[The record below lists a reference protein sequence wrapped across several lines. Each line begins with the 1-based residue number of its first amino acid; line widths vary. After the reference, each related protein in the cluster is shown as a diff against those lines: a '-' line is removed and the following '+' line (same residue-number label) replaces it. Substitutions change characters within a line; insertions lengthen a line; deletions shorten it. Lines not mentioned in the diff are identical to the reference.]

1 MWSGGYVKA
10 EEAGGQD
17 DGLRPGVEED
27 TDEELEERYANIEVN
42 FDESE
47 TEEDD
52 YVPRTIKLREMEKE
66 VVEEQSEEEFPDEF
80 LLYETR
86 EYEEVPVT
94 VSRGKSFIQD
104 DIDTDTVSGNNSW
117 RTLTSTGQDQLNTD
131 IAGLQEEEVNIDL
144 DDPTVKAAATKIQ
157 SVFKGFR
164 TRKSIL
170 QEHGYKCG

>member
-1 MWSGGYVKA
+1 MKA

-104 DIDTDTVSGNNSW
+104 DIDTASGNS
-117 RTLTSTGQDQLNTD
+117 RVTLTCICQDHHSPQHQHCRSERR
-131 IAGLQEEEVNIDL
+131 GGE
-144 DDPTVKAAATKIQ
+144 
-157 SVFKGFR
+157 
-164 TRKSIL
+164 
-170 QEHGYKCG
+170 Y

>member
-1 MWSGGYVKA
+1 MKA

-104 DIDTDTVSGNNSW
+104 DIDTASGNIWNNSH
-117 RTLTSTGQDQLNTD
+117 RHIVRITSTPT
-131 IAGLQEEEVNIDL
+131 LQVC
-144 DDPTVKAAATKIQ
+144 
-157 SVFKGFR
+157 R
-164 TRKSIL
+164 RR
-170 QEHGYKCG
+170 

>member
-1 MWSGGYVKA
+1 MKA

-86 EYEEVPVT
+86 ECEEVPVT
-94 VSRGKSFIQD
+94 ASRGKSFIQD
-104 DIDTDTVSGNNSW
+104 DIDTASGNNSW
-117 RTLTSTGQDQLNTD
+117 ITLTCTCQDQSPFTTTPT
-131 IAGLQEEEVNIDL
+131 LQV
-144 DDPTVKAAATKIQ
+144 
-157 SVFKGFR
+157 
-164 TRKSIL
+164 
-170 QEHGYKCG
+170 

>member
-1 MWSGGYVKA
+1 MKA

-104 DIDTDTVSGNNSW
+104 DIDTDTVSGNKLDNSHW
-117 RTLTSTGQDQLNTD
+117 HWSGHYHNTN
-131 IAGLQEEEVNIDL
+131 IAGLNEEEEVNIDL

>member
-1 MWSGGYVKA
+1 MKA

-52 YVPRTIKLREMEKE
+52 YVPRTVKLREMEKE

-104 DIDTDTVSGNNSW
+104 DIDTASGNSW
-117 RTLTSTGQDQLNTD
+117 ITLTDTGQDQLNTN
-131 IAGLQEEEVNIDL
+131 IAGLQEEVNIDL

>member
-52 YVPRTIKLREMEKE
+52 YVPRTIKLRDMEKE

-104 DIDTDTVSGNNSW
+104 DIDTNSVSGNNK
-117 RTLTSTGQDQLNTD
+117 QLN
-131 IAGLQEEEVNIDL
+131 N
-144 DDPTVKAAATKIQ
+144 
-157 SVFKGFR
+157 S
-164 TRKSIL
+164 
-170 QEHGYKCG
+170 H

>member
-1 MWSGGYVKA
+1 MKA

-17 DGLRPGVEED
+17 AGLRPGVEED

-52 YVPRTIKLREMEKE
+52 YVPRTIKMRDMEKE

-104 DIDTDTVSGNNSW
+104 DIDTDTVSGNNS
-117 RTLTSTGQDQLNTD
+117 
-131 IAGLQEEEVNIDL
+131 
-144 DDPTVKAAATKIQ
+144 
-157 SVFKGFR
+157 
-164 TRKSIL
+164 
-170 QEHGYKCG
+170 

>member
-1 MWSGGYVKA
+1 MKA

-86 EYEEVPVT
+86 EYEEVPVA

-104 DIDTDTVSGNNSW
+104 DIDTASGNNSW
-117 RTLTSTGQDQLNTD
+117 ITLTDTGQDQLNTN
-131 IAGLQEEEVNIDL
+131 IAGLQEEVDIDL